1 MYKMENVNIF
11 IQISWKKPNGLEYNT
26 NENYSKSLFICEKI
40 GEKIDAE

>member
-1 MYKMENVNIF
+1 MENVNII

-26 NENYSKSLFICEKI
+26 NKNNSKWLFICENI